1 MEETGTAII
10 LAGGRSTRMGFGKE
24 DLVINGER
32 LLYYL
37 YDTLRMRFAQVI
49 VVSNTLAGS
58 DTKKLEVVSDE
69 LVGFGPLGG
78 IHAGLQAAKSRY
90 SYVLACDMPHLNMD
104 YVSFLQSRL
113 PSPDREISALV
124 TAFGCRMEP
133 FNGFYNRSL
142 INPIRV
148 FVATGRKS
156 LTEFLRSQNAVL
168 VDEETAR
175 RFSQDWSMFA
185 NINTPSDLLALT
197 TSLATKGCRTLD
209 KD

>member
-78 IHAGLQAAKSRY
+78 IHAGLKAAKSRY

-124 TAFGCRMEP
+124 TAVGCRMEP

-142 INPIRV
+142 IDPIRV

>member
-37 YDTLRMRFAQVI
+37 YDTLRMRFTQVI

-78 IHAGLQAAKSRY
+78 IHAGLKAAKSRY

-124 TAFGCRMEP
+124 TAVGCRMEP

-142 INPIRV
+142 IDPIRV

>member
-10 LAGGRSTRMGFGKE
+10 LAGGRSTIMGYNKE

-32 LLYYL
+32 LLYSL
-37 YDTLRMRFAQVI
+37 HDTLRRHFTRVI
-49 VVSNTLAGS
+49 VVSNTLAGR
-58 DTKKLEVVSDE
+58 DTRELLVVSDE
-69 LVGFGPLGG
+69 LVGLGPLGG
-78 IHAGLQAAKSRY
+78 IHAGLKAAQSRY

-104 YVSFLQSRL
+104 YVSFLLSRL

-142 INPIRV
+142 VDPIRA
-148 FVATGRKS
+148 FLATGKKS
-156 LTEFLRSQNAVL
+156 LTEFLRSQNALL

-175 RFSQDWSMFA
+175 CFSQDWSMFA